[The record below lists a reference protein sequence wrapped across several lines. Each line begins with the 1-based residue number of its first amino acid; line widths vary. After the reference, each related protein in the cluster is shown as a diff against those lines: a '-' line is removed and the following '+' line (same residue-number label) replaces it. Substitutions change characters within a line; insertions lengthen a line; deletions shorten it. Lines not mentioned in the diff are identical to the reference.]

1 MLEMNVGVAVDWWH
15 APLDGRASHCVR
27 HTSTPFGGNASAS
40 VTAMIFS
47 TTSSN
52 RQTAKCPPER
62 SSRKWPVSACVLPAR
77 VDFFSGVRRIPQRA
91 N

>member
-1 MLEMNVGVAVDWWH
+1 
-15 APLDGRASHCVR
+15 VR

-47 TTSSN
+47 TTGSN
-52 RQTAKCPPER
+52 RQRAKFPPREVVE
-62 SSRKWPVSACVLPAR
+62 KWPVSACLVPGG